1 MDQDDVIAQLVAEAD
16 PDAPLRVFVLGQ
28 DAPAVDLAAREPDD
42 DTDPRHGPPLL
53 ERWRKRR

>member
-1 MDQDDVIAQLVAEAD
+1 MGLDDIIAQLVAEAD

-28 DAPAVDLAAREPDD
+28 EASAVDLPAREPDD

-53 ERWRKRR
+53 ERWRKRC